1 MNESLVK
8 ALVVLD
14 RFDAEGG
21 FDGDDGLDLVEAV
34 HREIARG
41 LGLSVFPPSNYPY
54 TTVSD
59 RPDANPY
66 SRERDEV
73 WQMPDYTG
81 DFEAAIAL
89 APAGAMLNLLQ
100 EGTGWRAGYKLS
112 GYVQVGRDAW
122 RESRS
127 PVRAIARA
135 ALAARLGI

>member
-1 MNESLVK
+1 MTESLAK

-21 FDGDDGLDLVEAV
+21 FDGGDGLDLVEAV

-59 RPDANPY
+59 RPDADPY
-66 SRERDEV
+66 SRKRDEV
-73 WQMPDYTG
+73 WEMPDYTG
-81 DFEAAIAL
+81 DFESAIAL
-89 APAGAMLNLLQ
+89 APAGATLSLQQ
-100 EGTGWRAGYKLS
+100 EGAGWRAGYKLH
-112 GYVQVGRDAW
+112 GYVEVGRAAW

-135 ALAARLGI
+135 ALAARLGV